1 MLTLKNLYIFIIIQ
15 ILQFQERTQTN
26 PESNYTLSIPS
37 LDSESEIIPISSSQG
52 DVLTRKKR
60 GLGHL
65 DKSSIISSDTRSK
78 RTRNEKKY
86 PK

>member
-1 MLTLKNLYIFIIIQ
+1 MA
-15 ILQFQERTQTN
+15 
-26 PESNYTLSIPS
+26 SIPT
-37 LDSESEIIPISSSQG
+37 LDSESPG
-52 DVLTRKKR
+52 DVQIQTRNKR

-65 DKSSIISSDTRSK
+65 DKSSIISSDKRSK

>member
-1 MLTLKNLYIFIIIQ
+1 M
-15 ILQFQERTQTN
+15 QTN
-26 PESNYTLSIPS
+26 NKASSTLSIPT
-37 LDSESEIIPISSSQG
+37 LDSESPG
-52 DVLTRKKR
+52 DVQIQTRNKR

-65 DKSSIISSDTRSK
+65 DKSSIISSDKRSK